1 MSKQKKWEEIIRSKL
16 ENFEADT
23 HPDDWNAILD
33 RLPGSKPVKLF
44 RTLRSVAAVITG
56 LLILSGSYFFFVQ
69 NVEKPVIANIT
80 ESQTMPEA
88 DEQQFVYEKDKTA
101 LSERESPDDIPIQS
115 SLNQNDSKIQKEG
128 NVTIKTAGH
137 KDKELKSAFIVEE
150 LKSEKALLSI
160 HQQQD
165 KDYSLVSEIRE
176 YKSSGDL
183 MADAVIPSGK
193 KEKTSGKR
201 WGIGMGGGSYSVGT
215 DGGTLPVFSYP
226 TNLLAFNNSEVLK
239 SSANVANKQNVSH
252 KRPVSFGVG
261 VGYALNDRWSL
272 QSGLYYTMLKSE
284 WWFVS
289 DYHGVS
295 KQKLNFL
302 GIPLGVSYKI
312 AEWKKIRLYA
322 SASGMT
328 EWNMSGSIKTN
339 FYSDNQLN
347 KKVISKEESIRM
359 SEWQWSVNG
368 KVGVSYPI
376 FKFVNAFVEGGG
388 NYYFDTGS
396 SIETIRTD
404 KPFNVSLQ
412 AGIRLGF

>member
-16 ENFEADT
+16 ENYEADT

-33 RLPGSKPVKLF
+33 RLPGSKPIKLF

-56 LLILSGSYFFFVQ
+56 LLILSGGYFFFIQ
-69 NVEKPVIANIT
+69 NIEKPVVANIT
-80 ESQTMPEA
+80 ESQIIPDSDELPAFYEEDKMSFPEQ
-88 DEQQFVYEKDKTA
+88 E
-101 LSERESPDDIPIQS
+101 
-115 SLNQNDSKIQKEG
+115 SLNELPVQSDVDQYDYETQKKE
-128 NVTIKTAGH
+128 NITVKTTWRKEENKIKTAFIAG
-137 KDKELKSAFIVEE
+137 ELKSRKV
-150 LKSEKALLSI
+150 LLDI
-160 HQQQD
+160 HQQENIGFTELNIQEEISP
-165 KDYSLVSEIRE
+165 KEMIAYSTI
-176 YKSSGDL
+176 
-183 MADAVIPSGK
+183 SGK
-193 KEKTSGKR
+193 PYVSPPKR

-215 DGGTLPVFSYP
+215 DGGAMPLLSYP
-226 TNLLAFNNSEVLK
+226 TSLLTFNSDALK

-261 VGYALNDRWSL
+261 IGYALSDRWSL

-289 DYHGVS
+289 DYQGVS
-295 KQKLNFL
+295 KQKLHFL

-322 SASGMT
+322 SAGGMT
-328 EWNMSGSIKTN
+328 ELNMSGSIKTD
-339 FYSDNQLN
+339 FYSDNQLSH
-347 KKVISKEESIRM
+347 KVTSKEESIRM

-368 KVGVSYPI
+368 KVGVSYPL
-376 FKFVNAFVEGGG
+376 FKFVNAFIEGGG

-404 KPFNVSLQ
+404 KPFHVSLQ